1 MKDVCFLFFVLL
13 WSLRGLKEIFLVY
26 ELNYDVT
33 NEINHQKISVMEYF
47 LYSSSIFR
55 KIVTLFYLVTGR
67 KWDGGG
73 KNIKKGNSS

>member
-1 MKDVCFLFFVLL
+1 MSVFCPIVVSKR
-13 WSLRGLKEIFLVY
+13 SQRNFLVY

-33 NEINHQKISVMEYF
+33 NEINYQKISVMEYF